1 MYGKLF
7 YARHVKNIIL
17 FYDHHGTNALF
28 FFLLKQAILIQ
39 IDNKT
44 SWCLL
49 DFGPGKIFELHIT
62 FTREQPERV

>member
-1 MYGKLF
+1 MENCFTLVVSKILYSMITERMLYLF
-7 YARHVKNIIL
+7 L
-17 FYDHHGTNALF
+17 F
-28 FFLLKQAILIQ
+28 KQAILIQ

-44 SWCLL
+44 SRCLL